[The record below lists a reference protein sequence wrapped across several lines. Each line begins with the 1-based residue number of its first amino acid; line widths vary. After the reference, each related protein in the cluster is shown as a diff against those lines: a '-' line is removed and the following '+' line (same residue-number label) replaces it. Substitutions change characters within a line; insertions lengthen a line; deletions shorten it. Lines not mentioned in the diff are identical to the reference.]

1 MFFFHMQHAKKPAH
15 FQDSPVTWLPNLPA
29 NKKKKKAKRV
39 LGTGRGLA
47 ILQGFSKT
55 VHIIFCTFS
64 RICSAADFRF
74 ASFVNDLTGRAVAK
88 ATGRGHVETDKQL
101 LDEVVDDITRGTG
114 EVEVVMVRSFIV
126 KVGCFIVFYCN
137 TIYRKTLFNCEY
149 LLIANCEFFLRSQLI
164 DLQT

>member
-1 MFFFHMQHAKKPAH
+1 M
-15 FQDSPVTWLPNLPA
+15 
-29 NKKKKKAKRV
+29 
-39 LGTGRGLA
+39 
-47 ILQGFSKT
+47 
-55 VHIIFCTFS
+55 
-64 RICSAADFRF
+64 
-74 ASFVNDLTGRAVAK
+74 
-88 ATGRGHVETDKQL
+88 
-101 LDEVVDDITRGTG
+101 DEVVDDITRGTG